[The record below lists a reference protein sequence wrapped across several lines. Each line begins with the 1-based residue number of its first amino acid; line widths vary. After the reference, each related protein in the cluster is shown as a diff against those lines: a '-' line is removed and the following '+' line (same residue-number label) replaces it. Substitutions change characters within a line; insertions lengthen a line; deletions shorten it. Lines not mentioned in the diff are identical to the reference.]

1 MAWEQTQP
9 KKQKLSEQIA
19 EQILGQ
25 IAGGIYRPGE
35 RLPSEAALR
44 QQLGVGRASLRE
56 ALLRLAGMGVLDI
69 RHGSGMFVE
78 DVADAGLAHL
88 DWGLMLE
95 SRQILNLI
103 EARKLL
109 EVQTVALAAERASEE
124 DLAAMRACLLRMRA
138 APTRAEYIHA
148 DLDFHRQIARGTGND
163 VLVRLLNT
171 LRNLT
176 ERTVWQS
183 PTPKPVGVAQH
194 EEIFRAIEARNSGAA
209 REAMYAHLHEV
220 EARTRQ
226 LAGESEGARERGPV
240 HLEHAPAN
248 SRHLPPSSG

>member
-1 MAWEQTQP
+1 
-9 KKQKLSEQIA
+9 
-19 EQILGQ
+19 
-25 IAGGIYRPGE
+25 
-35 RLPSEAALR
+35 
-44 QQLGVGRASLRE
+44 
-56 ALLRLAGMGVLDI
+56 
-69 RHGSGMFVE
+69 
-78 DVADAGLAHL
+78 
-88 DWGLMLE
+88 
-95 SRQILNLI
+95 
-103 EARKLL
+103 
-109 EVQTVALAAERASEE
+109 LAAERASEE

-148 DLDFHRQIARGTGND
+148 DLDFHRQIARGTRND

-240 HLEHAPAN
+240 HLEHTPAN